1 MKALMSSKKTSTLKV
16 VLIVVAIYAA
26 IAMVTYL
33 VW

>member
-1 MKALMSSKKTSTLKV
+1 MSSKKTSTLKV